1 MSDGKID
8 PKVEVRRLKEEQDK
22 LRQMTEAIPGELE
35 QILFQEGWQVM
46 NESLRIAPIDTGRLR
61 ASARV
66 EVPERSGNTVSVAL
80 SYNTDYAV
88 YVHERND
95 GGQPVPYKAPGTRSL
110 FLKDPIEANLEN
122 MERRITER
130 MKRMVMVHAGR

>member
-1 MSDGKID
+1 MSKLTPEAAANIQ
-8 PKVEVRRLKEEQDK
+8 KLKEEQNR

-35 QILFQEGWQVM
+35 QILFQEGWRIM
-46 NESLRIAPIDTGRLR
+46 NKSLKIAPIEFGLLR

-66 EVPERSGNTVSVAL
+66 DIPERDGNRVSVGL

-88 YVHERND
+88 YVEQKND
-95 GGQPVPYKAPGTRSL
+95 GGQPVPYKAPGTHSL
-110 FLKDPIEANLEN
+110 FLKGPIEESLEE
-122 MERRITER
+122 MEQRISER

>member
-1 MSDGKID
+1 MSRLT
-8 PKVEVRRLKEEQDK
+8 PEVKAEVQKLKEEQNR
-22 LRQMTEAIPGELE
+22 LRHMTDAIPGELE
-35 QILFQEGWQVM
+35 QILFQEGWRIL
-46 NESLRIAPIDTGRLR
+46 NKSLKLAPIDTGRLR

-66 EVPERSGNTVSVAL
+66 DLPERDGGQISVKL

-110 FLKDPIEANLEN
+110 FLKDPVEDGLEE
-122 MERRITER
+122 MERRISER
-130 MKRMVMVHAGR
+130 MKRMVMVHVG

>member
-1 MSDGKID
+1 MSEGVIT
-8 PKVEVRRLKEEQDK
+8 PKVEVKRLKEEQDR
-22 LRQMTEAIPGELE
+22 LRRMTDSIPNELE
-35 QILFQEGWQVM
+35 QILFQEGWRIM
-46 NESLRIAPIDTGRLR
+46 NKSLRLAPIDTGRLR

-66 EVPERSGNTVSVAL
+66 DLPERAGDQISVKL

-110 FLKDPIEANLEN
+110 FLKDPIEDGLEE
-122 MERRITER
+122 MEQRISAR
-130 MKRMVMVHAGR
+130 MKRMVMVHASR

>member
-1 MSDGKID
+1 MSEGKVNV
-8 PKVEVRRLKEEQDK
+8 KAEVKRLKEEQDR
-22 LRQMTEAIPGELE
+22 LRQMTDSIPNELE
-35 QILFQEGWQVM
+35 QILFQEGWRIM
-46 NESLRIAPIDTGRLR
+46 NKSLRIAPIDTGRLR

-66 EVPERSGNTVSVAL
+66 DLPERAGDQISVKL

-110 FLKDPIEANLEN
+110 FLKDPVEDGLEEL
-122 MERRITER
+122 ERRISER
-130 MKRMVMVHAGR
+130 MKRMVMVHVG